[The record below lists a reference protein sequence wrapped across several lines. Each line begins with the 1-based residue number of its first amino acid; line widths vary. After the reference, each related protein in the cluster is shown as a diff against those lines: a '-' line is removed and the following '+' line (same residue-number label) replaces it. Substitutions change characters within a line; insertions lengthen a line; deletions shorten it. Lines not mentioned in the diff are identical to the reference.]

1 MVVFKVGRN
10 ENKICML
17 YIVMKIRIPR
27 DPQDRGP
34 NRRTR
39 HCLVGGRLLVTIFFL
54 LLQDGLIIGK
64 VFEVIRVDH
73 LDGGAESAGEL
84 EGDRSLMEE
93 VVDGVLVGFI
103 VMIIMG
109 CRVSDDGAHERIG
122 FLGLPDLRPDGGT
135 RDPEEGGGVDGH
147 LGPVLLVGIEL
158 VADVLAKSHDA
169 RVGGE
174 GVDVDDEEAD
184 GIPLVVEHG
193 FTLVVPLDGLI
204 IDVDVMDPVM
214 PRLVVPFGEDG
225 IIEEF
230 LSICPILASGIYEMT
245 DSKKF
250 QYKKLK

>member
-73 LDGGAESAGEL
+73 LDGGAEPAGEL
-84 EGDRSLMEE
+84 EGDRSLTEE

-122 FLGLPDLRPDGGT
+122 FLGLPDLRPDGG
-135 RDPEEGGGVDGH
+135 R
-147 LGPVLLVGIEL
+147 LGPSVGETKCDIWSGRHPYHVCRDL
-158 VADVLAKSHDA
+158 RCVLAHFVKFERCDFFAPKKSA
-169 RVGGE
+169 N
-174 GVDVDDEEAD
+174 
-184 GIPLVVEHG
+184 
-193 FTLVVPLDGLI
+193 
-204 IDVDVMDPVM
+204 
-214 PRLVVPFGEDG
+214 
-225 IIEEF
+225 
-230 LSICPILASGIYEMT
+230 S
-245 DSKKF
+245 
-250 QYKKLK
+250 